1 MLDQLRRGLRRLIPG
16 QRPKAKTMDLRAKY
30 PQYHIGR
37 GTYGDLRVRSWGEG
51 TTLTMGAFCSV
62 ASGVQILL
70 GGEHR
75 PDWVTTY
82 PFNVLWEKARHL
94 SGHPSSKGDV
104 VIGNDVWIGAE
115 AMILSGVTIGDGAVI
130 GARAVVTKD
139 VPPYAVVGGN
149 PARVI
154 RMRFDEATIARLQ
167 NLKWWTWDDTPIEKF
182 LPLLLSDNV
191 EAFLREAESV
201 QR

>member
-1 MLDQLRRGLRRLIPG
+1 MLDPLRRSFRRLIPG
-16 QRPKAKTMDLRAKY
+16 RRPKAKNVDLRTRY
-30 PQYHIGR
+30 PQYNIGR

-82 PFNVLWEKARHL
+82 PFSVLWAKGKHPP
-94 SGHPSSKGDV
+94 GHPVSKGDV

-130 GARAVVTKD
+130 GARSVVTKD
-139 VPPYAVVGGN
+139 VPPYAIVGGN

-154 RMRFDEATIARLQ
+154 RMRFDETTIARLQ
-167 NLKWWTWDDTPIEKF
+167 NLKWWTWDDAQIEKL

-191 EAFLREAESV
+191 EAFLREAESA
-201 QR
+201 QK

>member
-1 MLDQLRRGLRRLIPG
+1 MLDQLRRSLRRLIPG
-16 QRPKAKTMDLRAKY
+16 LRPKAENSDLRAKY
-30 PQYHIGR
+30 PQYNIGR
-37 GTYGDLRVRSWGEG
+37 GTYGDLRVRSWGEDA
-51 TTLTMGAFCSV
+51 TLTMGAFCSV

-82 PFNVLWEKARHL
+82 PFSVLWQKAKHL
-94 SGHPSSKGDV
+94 LGHPSSKGDV

-130 GARAVVTKD
+130 GARSVVTKD
-139 VPPYAVVGGN
+139 VPPYAIVGGN

-154 RMRFDEATIARLQ
+154 RMRFDEATISRLQ
-167 NLKWWTWDDTPIEKF
+167 NLKWWTWDDAKIERF
-182 LPLLLSDNV
+182 LPLLLSDKV
-191 EAFLREAESV
+191 DAFLREAESV
-201 QR
+201 QK